1 MSFGGVPAMIVAS
14 LVSSNVSSQQ
24 AKGAR
29 NEQKKAVRAQQEAQ
43 QKQEN
48 MQRARDAQARRQ
60 KVREE
65 RVRRAQIMQRS
76 ANMGVGASSGMMGS
90 IGSLGT
96 QTGASLGFQTG
107 QQLGAGAVS
116 QSLQT
121 AAGHRSSAM
130 DFQARSDT
138 WNSYS
143 QTAMSAFGSMGGWN
157 SMASGA
163 SKLFTK

>member
-1 MSFGGVPAMIVAS
+1 MGWSAAAFVVSM
-14 LVSSNVSSQQ
+14 VSSNVSRQQ

-29 NEQKKAVRAQQEAQ
+29 NEQKKAIRAQQEAQ
-43 QKQEN
+43 QRQEN

-65 RVRRAQIMQRS
+65 RVRRAQILQR
-76 ANMGVGASSGMMGS
+76 AQNMGVGGGSGMMGS
-90 IGSLGT
+90 VGSLGT

-121 AAGHRSSAM
+121 AAGHRTSAM

-143 QTAMSAFGSMGGWN
+143 KTAMSAFNSMGGWD

-163 SKLFTK
+163 SNLFNKN